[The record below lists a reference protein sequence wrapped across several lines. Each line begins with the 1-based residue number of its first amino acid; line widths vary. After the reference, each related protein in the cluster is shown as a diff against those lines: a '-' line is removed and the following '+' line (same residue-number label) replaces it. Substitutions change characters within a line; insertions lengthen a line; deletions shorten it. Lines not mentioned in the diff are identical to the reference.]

1 MANKR
6 ISLEYKDLDLGKV
19 AYIGFGLN
27 NPRSMNTLDIETM
40 LEFSEIVDE
49 LHQKSSELK
58 GAIFFSHKD
67 GCFIAGAD
75 INLISSMTTE
85 SEAADKAEQGQN
97 IYNRVEDLTIPTIA
111 CVDGIC
117 LGGGLEFALSC
128 NVILASSSPKT
139 SMGLP
144 EVKLGF
150 IPGFGGT
157 YRLPRKIG
165 LPNALDMILTGKT
178 VRADKAKKLGLVAE
192 VYPSENLVSMAPK
205 FFNYTAPNHSIKDSV
220 KELATENF
228 VTRKIIFQKVR
239 ESVLKKTNG
248 FYQAPL
254 KILDVMDSGMMK
266 GRTSYLASEAQ
277 AFGELAISEQS
288 KNLQHIYFM
297 TESVKKYNGPKSTK
311 EIPVLQRGAALG
323 AGTMGG
329 GIAWLMAD
337 VNMQPI
343 MKDLSTEALNLGL
356 KQSSQNFSGALKRK
370 KLTRDE
376 FERKQRSITAQLDYS
391 GFQKVDLVIEAVVE
405 NMDIKKKVFAECEK
419 QVRKDC
425 ILTSNTSS
433 LSVQE
438 MSTALEYP
446 ERFAGLHFFN
456 PVHLMPLVEI
466 IVHDKVSPETVE
478 ALYKWVLKVKKTPVI
493 VKDGPGFLVN
503 RILMPYL
510 NEAGYLLEEGVS
522 VKDLDQAAL
531 NFGMPMGPCRLL
543 DEVGIDVGVKVA
555 KVMHE
560 GLGERAH
567 PSKFS
572 HKLLEK
578 NFLGKKNSKGFYLYD
593 DKGKVTGPNLD
604 VEALLPQNKKKMS
617 ETDLQLRLFLPM
629 INEAA
634 TILSEG
640 IVSTANE
647 VDLGLIFGIGFP
659 PFRGGL
665 LRYADSEGLDKIYN
679 ALVQYSQSVDKDRYS
694 PSQFLVELVEKKMTF
709 YEKTR

>member
-1 MANKR
+1 MITKR
-6 ISLEYKDLDLGKV
+6 ISLEIKDKI
-19 AYIGFGLN
+19 AYVGFGFN
-27 NPRSMNTLDIETM
+27 STKSMTSLDVETM
-40 LEFSEIVDE
+40 NELASIVEE
-49 LHQKSSELK
+49 LHTKSNELT
-58 GAIFFSHKD
+58 GAIFFSHIEN
-67 GCFIAGAD
+67 CFLAGAD
-75 INLISSMTTE
+75 INLISSLVTE
-85 SEAADKAEQGQN
+85 AEAADKSEQGQN
-97 IYNRVEDLTIPTIA
+97 IYNRIEDLSIPTVV
-111 CVDGIC
+111 CVDGVC
-117 LGGGLEFALSC
+117 LGGGLELSLAC
-128 NVILASSSPKT
+128 NTILASNSTKT
-139 SMGLP
+139 SLGLP
-144 EVKLGF
+144 EVKLGI

-178 VRADKAKKLGLVAE
+178 LRADKAKRLGLVTE
-192 VYPSENLVSMAPK
+192 VYPRENLLAMAPK
-205 FFNYTAPNHSIKDSV
+205 FFNKKESHHSLKESL

-288 KNLQHIYFM
+288 KNLQHIFFM
-297 TESVKKYNGPKSTK
+297 SESVKKYNGPKSIK
-311 EIPVLQRGAALG
+311 PLPVLERGAALG

-337 VNMQPI
+337 AGMHPI
-343 MKDLSTEALNLGL
+343 MKDLTVEALNLGL
-356 KQSSQNFSGALKRK
+356 KQSSQNFAGALKRK
-370 KLTRDE
+370 KITPDE

-391 GFQKVDLVIEAVVE
+391 GFKKVDLVIEAVVE
-405 NMDIKKKVFAECEK
+405 IMDVKKKVFAETEK
-419 QVRKDC
+419 NVHLEC
-425 ILTSNTSS
+425 LLTSNTSS
-433 LSVQE
+433 LSVEE
-438 MSTALEYP
+438 MSKALEYP
-446 ERFAGLHFFN
+446 GRFAGLHFFN

-466 IVHDKVSPETVE
+466 IVHSKVSPETVE
-478 ALYKWVLKVKKTPVI
+478 ALYKWVLRVKKTPVV

-522 VKDLDQAAL
+522 VKDLDAAAL

-543 DEVGIDVGVKVA
+543 DEVGIDVAVKVA

-567 PSKFS
+567 PSKLS
-572 HKLLEK
+572 SVLVEK
-578 NFLGKKNSKGFYLYD
+578 GFLGKKNAKGFYLYD
-593 DKGKVTGPNLD
+593 EKGKPTGPNP
-604 VEALLPQNKKKMS
+604 EAEELLPKEKKKMS
-617 ETDLQLRLFLPM
+617 ESDLQMRLFLPM

-634 TILSEG
+634 SILRDG
-640 IVSTANE
+640 IVNTASD
-647 VDLGLIFGIGFP
+647 VDMGLIFGIGFP

-665 LRYADSEGLDKIYN
+665 LRYADGQGLDKIHN
-679 ALVQYSQSVDKDRYS
+679 ALKNFSETVDKARYA
-694 PSQFLVELVEKKMTF
+694 PDAYLTNLVETKTTF
-709 YEKTR
+709 YEKSN

>member
-1 MANKR
+1 MANNK
-6 ISLEYKDLDLGKV
+6 ISLEYKNDI
-19 AYIGFGLN
+19 AYIGFGFN
-27 NPRSMNTLDIETM
+27 STKSMTTLDIETM
-40 LEFSEIVDE
+40 MELMEIVEE
-49 LHQKSSELK
+49 LHTKGTALK
-58 GAIFFSHKD
+58 GAIFFSHKEN
-67 GCFIAGAD
+67 CFLAGAD
-75 INLISSMTTE
+75 INLIASMRTE
-85 SEAADKAEQGQN
+85 AEAADGAERGQN
-97 IYNRVEDLTIPTIA
+97 IYNRIEDLQIPTVV
-111 CVDGIC
+111 CVDGVC
-117 LGGGLEFALSC
+117 LGGGLELSLSC
-128 NVILASSSPKT
+128 KAIIASNSSKT
-139 SMGLP
+139 SLGLP
-144 EVKLGF
+144 EVKLGL

-178 VRADKAKKLGLVAE
+178 LRADKAKRIGLVEE
-192 VYPSENLVSMAPK
+192 VYPRENLLAMAPN
-205 FFNYTAPNHSIKDSV
+205 FFNRKAKPQSIKESMT
-220 KELATENF
+220 ELATENF

-297 TESVKKYNGPKSTK
+297 SEAVKKYNGPKSTK
-311 EIPVLQRGAALG
+311 PLPVLSRGAALG

-329 GIAWLMAD
+329 GIAWLMAEAG
-337 VNMQPI
+337 MQPI
-343 MKDLSTEALNLGL
+343 MKDLTTDALNLGL
-356 KQSSQNFSGALKRK
+356 KQSSQNFQGALKRK
-370 KLTRDE
+370 KITPDE

-391 GFQKVDLVIEAVVE
+391 GFKKIDLVIEAVVE
-405 NMDIKKKVFAECEK
+405 NMDIKKKVFAETEK
-419 QVRKDC
+419 QVHLETL
-425 ILTSNTSS
+425 LTSNTSS

-438 MSTALEYP
+438 MSKALERP

-466 IVHDKVSPETVE
+466 IIHDKIAPETIE
-478 ALYKWVLKVKKTPVI
+478 ALHKWVLRVKKTPVI

-531 NFGMPMGPCRLL
+531 NFGMPMGPARLL
-543 DEVGIDVGVKVA
+543 DEVGIDVAVKVG
-555 KVMHE
+555 KVMHD
-560 GLGERAH
+560 GLGARAY
-567 PSKFS
+567 PSKMS
-572 HKLLEK
+572 GKLSEK
-578 NFLGKKNSKGFYLYD
+578 NFLGKKTSKGFYLYD
-593 DKGKVTGPNLD
+593 EKGKVTGPNPE
-604 VEALLPQNKKKMS
+604 VEELLPKEKKKMS
-617 ETDLQLRLFLPM
+617 ESELQMRLFLPM

-634 TILSEG
+634 AILKDG
-640 IVSTANE
+640 IVETAAD

-665 LRYADSEGLDKIYN
+665 LRYADSEGLDKILG
-679 ALVQYSQSVDKDRYS
+679 ALKNFSETVDRERYTPNS
-694 PSQFLVELVEKKMTF
+694 YLTDLVETKTTF
-709 YEKTR
+709 YEKAK